1 MSRVQAALA
10 WVAGLLGIRGGDVTE
25 PDTRAVRRLQ
35 WLLDAPL
42 FVDESFVDK
51 LFDAVVRPEFEV
63 QSREVG
69 QVSEKAH
76 RTLFG
81 AEVGGG
87 YKLGLSFLTGKLDVS
102 GKGSAQREG
111 SNKETKSTK
120 TVETPIV
127 TTGRRLEE
135 IAAVYI
141 SEHPERVVF
150 LDTDGTATTFAG
162 VGLSLEEL
170 ERSAEDP
177 PRILVFVAV
186 APNTPIMPMACELET
201 GQTKLLYEDYTRKA
215 FKDNPA
221 EAPVYPA
228 DQVSSPETR
237 ITYWKALANAFS
249 SRVAMEVIE
258 SSGIPKEGGKS
269 ERLAWIDF
277 RMPVGSSQTIHLHCV
292 PDGRFHTGVFGYN
305 FVRRGFRQA
314 VRIVGTLKAGLDV
327 NVLALFDR

>member
-1 MSRVQAALA
+1 M
-10 WVAGLLGIRGGDVTE
+10 
-25 PDTRAVRRLQ
+25 RAVHRLQ

-42 FVDESFVDK
+42 FVDEALIDK

-69 QVSEKAH
+69 QVSERAH

-81 AEVGGG
+81 AEIGAG

-102 GKGSAQREG
+102 GKGGAQREG
-111 SNKETKSTK
+111 SDKETSSSKIS
-120 TVETPIV
+120 ETPVV

-141 SEHPERVVF
+141 SENPERVVF
-150 LDTDGTATTFAG
+150 LDTDGTVTTFAG
-162 VGLSLEEL
+162 ETLSLEQL

-186 APNTPIMPMACELET
+186 VPNTPIMPMACELET
-201 GQTKLLYEDYTRKA
+201 GRTKLLYEDYTRRA
-215 FKDNPA
+215 FENPA
-221 EAPVYPA
+221 AAPKYPPD
-228 DQVSSPETR
+228 DQLTPETR
-237 ITYWKALANAFS
+237 VAYWRALATVFA
-249 SRVAMEVIE
+249 SRIAMEVVE
-258 SSGIPKEGGKS
+258 SSGIPKEGEKP

-277 RMPVGSSQTIHLHCV
+277 RMPVGSSHTIHLHCV

-305 FVRRGFRQA
+305 FVRRGFRQG

-327 NVLALFDR
+327 NVLAFFDR

>member
-1 MSRVQAALA
+1 MSA
-10 WVAGLLGIRGGDVTE
+10 
-25 PDTRAVRRLQ
+25 PDMRAVHRLQ

-42 FVDESFVDK
+42 FVDEALVDR

-69 QVSEKAH
+69 QVSERAH

-81 AEVGGG
+81 VEVGAG
-87 YKLGLSFLTGKLDVS
+87 YKLGLSFLTGKLDLS
-102 GKGSAQREG
+102 GKGKFEREG
-111 SNKETKSTK
+111 SDKQTSSSKIL
-120 TVETPIV
+120 ETPVV

-150 LDTDGTATTFAG
+150 LDTDGRVTTFAG
-162 VGLSLEEL
+162 ETPSLEQL

-177 PRILVFVAV
+177 PRMLVFIAV
-186 APNTPIMPMACELET
+186 DPNTPIMPMACELET
-201 GQTKLLYEDYTRKA
+201 GRTKLLYEDYTQRA
-215 FKDNPA
+215 FKDPA
-221 EAPVYPA
+221 MAPEYPA
-228 DQVSSPETR
+228 DRQSTPETR
-237 ITYWKALANAFS
+237 SAYWKALATVFV
-249 SRVAMEVIE
+249 SRIAMEVVE
-258 SSGIPKEGGKS
+258 SSGIPKDDEKP
-269 ERLAWIDF
+269 ERLSWIDF
-277 RMPVGSSQTIHLHCV
+277 RMPISSSHTIHLHCV

-305 FVRRGFRQA
+305 FVRRGFRQG